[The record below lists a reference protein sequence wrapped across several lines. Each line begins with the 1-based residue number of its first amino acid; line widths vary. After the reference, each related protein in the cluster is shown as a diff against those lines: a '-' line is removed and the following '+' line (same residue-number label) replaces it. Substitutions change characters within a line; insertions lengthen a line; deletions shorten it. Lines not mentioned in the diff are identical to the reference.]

1 MILDQLVAA
10 TKKRIAR
17 QQQQVPL
24 ATLQAQVAQLV
35 PRTTFSFET
44 QLAQPGLAVIG
55 ELKKASPS
63 KGLIAADFPYQQIAC
78 EYEQAGIAAIS
89 VLTEPDYFQ
98 GNDQFLPAVAATV
111 KLPLLRK
118 DFTVAAYMIYQARL
132 LGASA
137 ILLIVAVLT
146 DEQLHDYLALADQ
159 LGLSALVEAHDAQ
172 EVRRA
177 LAAGARIVGVN
188 NRNLKD
194 FSVDLQNS
202 IQLRQQ
208 VPVDVLFVAESGIKT
223 AADIARLKAAGV
235 DAVLIGE
242 TLMRAPDKAAQLQ
255 DLGVNE

>member
-1 MILDQLVAA
+1 MILEQLVTA
-10 TKKRIAR
+10 TKKRIMH
-17 QQQQVPL
+17 QQQLLPL
-24 ATLQAQVAQLV
+24 AQLQAQVAQLT
-35 PRTTFSFET
+35 PRTTRPFET
-44 QLAQPGLAVIG
+44 QLAKPGLAVIG

-63 KGLIAADFPYQQIAC
+63 KGLIAAQFPYQQIARD
-78 EYEQAGIAAIS
+78 YEQAGIAAIS

-118 DFTVAAYMIYQARL
+118 DFTVSSYMIYQARL

-137 ILLIVAVLT
+137 ILLIVAILT
-146 DEQLHDYLALADQ
+146 DKQLRDYLALADQ
-159 LGLSALVEAHDAQ
+159 LGLSTLVEAHDAE
-172 EVRRA
+172 EVKRA

-208 VPVDVLFVAESGIKT
+208 VPADVLFVAESGIKT
-223 AADIARLKAAGV
+223 AADIGQLKAAGV

-242 TLMRAPDKAAQLQ
+242 TLMRAPDKAAQLAA
-255 DLGVNE
+255 LGVN